1 MKARMLALAGVALI
15 ALAGP
20 AAASDAQGWYLDI
33 GAGWD
38 HMGNLEAPQS
48 PFLQVGPTKPTPLV
62 KYNTGNSAL
71 VTGSIGFRFPARIRT
86 EVEIGWTNHDVDSTV
101 YTKGD
106 EAQIVS
112 LLYNVAY
119 DLPIT
124 DRWDFT
130 LGAGLGIG
138 DGAINIP
145 LVNDEGHLASG
156 VNQGFMWQAMAG
168 FNYSLTDNIDLTFD
182 WRYRSLSVNR
192 YYTSD
197 VSLIPNNPLGRFGEQ
212 IRDLNEQAFMFGIRY
227 YLWSAPP
234 PPPPPTKTFIVF
246 FDFNKSNLTAEAQ
259 AVVQEA
265 VKVAKENGFVR
276 VLVTGHTD
284 TVGSDSYN
292 QALSVRRAQ
301 SVKDEMEHEGMDGS
315 QISIEG
321 KSFHDPLVPTG
332 PGVREPQNRRA
343 VIDLGGGS

>member
-1 MKARMLALAGVALI
+1 M

-20 AAASDAQGWYLDI
+20 AAASDAQGWYLNLA
-33 GAGWD
+33 AGFD
-38 HMGNLEAPQS
+38 HMGEVEVPQS
-48 PFLQVGPTKPTPLV
+48 PLLNSAGGKID
-62 KYNTGNSAL
+62 KINTGDSAL
-71 VTGSIGFRFPARIRT
+71 IDGAIGFRFPDRIRAEMQVGYT
-86 EVEIGWTNHDVDSTV
+86 DHNVDATNATSGGSLRITSILYDV
-101 YTKGD
+101 G
-106 EAQIVS
+106 
-112 LLYNVAY
+112 Y

-130 LGAGLGIG
+130 LGAGAGIG
-138 DGAINIP
+138 VTDVDIP
-145 LVNDEGHLASG
+145 LVGGGHLATG
-156 VNQGFMWQAMAG
+156 TNTGFMWQGMAG

-182 WRYRSLSVNR
+182 WRYRSASVNR
-192 YYTSD
+192 FYASD
-197 VSLIPNNPLGRFGEQ
+197 VSVLSGTNHLGEQ
-212 IRDLNEQAFMFGIRY
+212 VRDINEQAWMFGIRY
-227 YLWSAPP
+227 YLWSAPPPP

-246 FDFNKSNLTAEAQ
+246 FDFNKYNLTAEAQ

-265 VKVAKENGFVR
+265 VKTAKANGFVR

-292 QALSVRRAQ
+292 QGLSVRRAE
-301 SVKDEMEHEGMDGS
+301 SVKGEMVNEGMDGS